1 MGIAA
6 SQHVEKPS
14 TNHSYCYHMMLL
26 LYYGSFFDVQNPT
39 SMIIALCYYQHNIS
53 NNNPTTIITTSMV
66 IANPIPPNLK
76 HSPKWSPESGKK
88 TGDGMIH
95 CSYISCSVFKH
106 WILLSINIGLDKHW
120 IFLLI

>member
-1 MGIAA
+1 MA
-6 SQHVEKPS
+6 V
-14 TNHSYCYHMMLL
+14 
-26 LYYGSFFDVQNPT
+26 FFDVQNPT

-88 TGDGMIH
+88 NGGWHD
-95 CSYISCSVFKH
+95 S
-106 WILLSINIGLDKHW
+106 LLLH
-120 IFLLI
+120 LLFSF